1 MSEEPIARKLTAI
14 LYADVAGY
22 SRLTGDDELGT
33 HRAVMDA
40 LDFTAEAINAHG
52 GTVLRWAGDAVLAE
66 YPSVV
71 ACVNAA
77 VAIQTELD
85 SRNDGVPEDKRIMV
99 RMGIHLGEVLMDRGQ
114 IYGDG
119 VNLAA
124 RLEAAAEPGGI
135 CISATVHDQINGKI
149 ESSFEDGGLETFKN
163 IAKPIRVYRWRP
175 GNGGVGQ
182 AGVATSSSDLADK
195 PAIAVLPFN
204 NLSGDPEQEYFSD
217 GMTEDIITALS
228 RLRWF
233 LVIARNSTFVYKHK
247 ATNIKQIAHEL
258 DVDYVLEG
266 SVRKSGNRIRVAAQ
280 LIDANSGAH
289 LWAQNYDRQLTDIFD
304 LQDDITQ
311 SVTAAIEPQLMA
323 AEGLRTQKRSP
334 EDLSAW
340 QLVMRA
346 LTHLGRMNKNES
358 LAAIELLRSAVRQYP
373 DYGPAHSLLA
383 FVLLVSGHVGW
394 TTDGTGYQFSD
405 DLKREAATLAHR
417 AAELDYDDPW
427 AHLALGNY
435 CFAERHTEEAERE
448 YLKAIELNPNFAIA
462 YGSLARALVFDGQSE
477 DAIGYFQ
484 KALRM
489 SPHDP
494 LIAIFYSG
502 MGTAHYYAHRYD
514 EAIEWS
520 RKAIRERPGYTAA
533 HRILC
538 ASLAQAGK
546 TEETMAAAAT
556 LRQLQP
562 DISIAWIERNVPYT
576 PRAIPHFLDGMRKA
590 GIE

>member
-204 NLSGDPEQEYFSD
+204 NLSGD
-217 GMTEDIITALS
+217 
-228 RLRWF
+228 
-233 LVIARNSTFVYKHK
+233 
-247 ATNIKQIAHEL
+247 
-258 DVDYVLEG
+258 
-266 SVRKSGNRIRVAAQ
+266 
-280 LIDANSGAH
+280 
-289 LWAQNYDRQLTDIFD
+289 
-304 LQDDITQ
+304 
-311 SVTAAIEPQLMA
+311 
-323 AEGLRTQKRSP
+323 
-334 EDLSAW
+334 
-340 QLVMRA
+340 
-346 LTHLGRMNKNES
+346 
-358 LAAIELLRSAVRQYP
+358 
-373 DYGPAHSLLA
+373 
-383 FVLLVSGHVGW
+383 
-394 TTDGTGYQFSD
+394 
-405 DLKREAATLAHR
+405 
-417 AAELDYDDPW
+417 
-427 AHLALGNY
+427 
-435 CFAERHTEEAERE
+435 
-448 YLKAIELNPNFAIA
+448 
-462 YGSLARALVFDGQSE
+462 
-477 DAIGYFQ
+477 
-484 KALRM
+484 
-489 SPHDP
+489 
-494 LIAIFYSG
+494 
-502 MGTAHYYAHRYD
+502 
-514 EAIEWS
+514 
-520 RKAIRERPGYTAA
+520 
-533 HRILC
+533 
-538 ASLAQAGK
+538 
-546 TEETMAAAAT
+546 
-556 LRQLQP
+556 
-562 DISIAWIERNVPYT
+562 
-576 PRAIPHFLDGMRKA
+576 
-590 GIE
+590 